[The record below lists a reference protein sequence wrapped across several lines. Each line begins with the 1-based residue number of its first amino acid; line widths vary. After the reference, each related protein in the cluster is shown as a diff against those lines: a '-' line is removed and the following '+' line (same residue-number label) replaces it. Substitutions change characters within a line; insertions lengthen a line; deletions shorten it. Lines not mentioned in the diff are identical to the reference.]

1 MLKTSKISIWKETAW
16 TIQSS
21 DKKLAMQKNEFN
33 SLINGTRKE
42 KTWSSKI
49 LCDVLLSELNS
60 NNLMLSTIKTAMKH
74 FWSGN
79 LWVLYS
85 N

>member
-1 MLKTSKISIWKETAW
+1 
-16 TIQSS
+16 
-21 DKKLAMQKNEFN
+21 
-33 SLINGTRKE
+33 
-42 KTWSSKI
+42 
-49 LCDVLLSELNS
+49 
-60 NNLMLSTIKTAMKH
+60 MLSTIKTAMKH